1 MDYEKGTRTSDI
13 SNVVKVLFPFS
24 AFVNQEDLKLALLL
38 NVINP
43 RIGGLLIRGAK
54 GTGKSSFVYSL
65 PDILPEITV
74 AKDCPFHCNP
84 NDPTNLCSDCRKKA
98 NLISKTRPM
107 KVITLPLGTTE
118 DRLIGS
124 MNIEQVMTKG
134 IQALQ
139 PGVLAMANQNILYI
153 DEINLLPDH
162 ITDDILDAA
171 ASGWN
176 TIERENIS
184 VSHPARFI
192 LIGSMN
198 PEEGELRPQILDR
211 LALSVEAKT
220 ITDESQRVEVIK
232 RNLMFENDPNG
243 FTKMFT
249 SEQETLKSKI
259 SQAKAILPN
268 VSISESLLNA
278 IAAGCAKLEVDGMR
292 PDVIIAKTALT
303 IAAYDSR
310 TIVSEQDI
318 LKSSILTLSHRTRKG
333 GFQSPA
339 TKDEIENSFHQTLA
353 KYRGRGGEVF
363 KTSEAQDK
371 KK

>member
-1 MDYEKGTRTSDI
+1 MAKT
-13 SNVVKVLFPFS
+13 LFPFT

-43 RIGGLLIRGAK
+43 KIGGLLIRGAK
-54 GTGKSSFVYSL
+54 GTGKSSFVYAL
-65 PDILPEITV
+65 PEILPELTIV
-74 AKDCPFHCNP
+74 KDCPFNCSP
-84 NDPTNLCSDCRKKA
+84 NDPTNMCDDCR
-98 NLISKTRPM
+98 SKTNPATETKQM

-124 MNIEQVMTKG
+124 MNIEQIMTKG
-134 IQALQ
+134 IKALQ
-139 PGVLAMANQNILYI
+139 PGVLAMANRNILYI

-184 VSHPARFI
+184 VTHPARFI

-220 ITDESQRVEVIK
+220 ITDETERVQVIK
-232 RNLMFENDPNG
+232 RNLLFENDPIQ
-243 FTKMFT
+243 FSKMFA
-249 SEQETLKSKI
+249 SEQASLKSKI
-259 SQAKAILPN
+259 SQAKSLLPN
-268 VSISESLLNA
+268 VTISESLLSA

-303 IAAYDSR
+303 IATYDNR
-310 TIVSEQDI
+310 TAVSEQDI
-318 LKSSILTLSHRTRKG
+318 IKASILTLSHRTRKG
-333 GFQSPA
+333 GFQQAA
-339 TKDEIENSFHQTLA
+339 TKNEIENAFRQTLA
-353 KYRGRGGEVF
+353 KYQTKQEEPFKASEV
-363 KTSEAQDK
+363 QDK

>member
-1 MDYEKGTRTSDI
+1 MAKI
-13 SNVVKVLFPFS
+13 LFPFS

-38 NVINP
+38 NVVNP
-43 RIGGLLIRGAK
+43 KIGGLLIRGAK

-74 AKDCPFHCNP
+74 VKDCPFNCSL
-84 NDPTNLCSDCRKKA
+84 NDPTNMCDDCR
-98 NLISKTRPM
+98 SKINPATETKPM
-107 KVITLPLGTTE
+107 RVITLPLGTTE

-124 MNIEQVMTKG
+124 MNIEEIMTKG
-134 IQALQ
+134 IKALQ
-139 PGVLAMANQNILYI
+139 PGVLAMANRNILYI

-184 VSHPARFI
+184 VTHPARFI

-220 ITDESQRVEVIK
+220 ITDEAERVQVIK
-232 RNLMFENDPNG
+232 RNLLFESDPISFN
-243 FTKMFT
+243 KMFT
-249 SEQETLKSKI
+249 SEQESLKSKI
-259 SQAKAILPN
+259 SQAKALLPN
-268 VSISESLLNA
+268 ITISESLLNA

-303 IAAYDSR
+303 IAAYDNR
-310 TIVSEQDI
+310 TAVSEEDVI
-318 LKSSILTLSHRTRKG
+318 KASNLTLSHRTRKG
-333 GFQSPA
+333 GFQQPA
-339 TKDEIENSFHQTLA
+339 TKDEITSAFHQTLA
-353 KYRGRGGEVF
+353 KYRSKEGEVF
-363 KTSEAQDK
+363 KAGEAQDK

>member
-1 MDYEKGTRTSDI
+1 MNKI
-13 SNVVKVLFPFS
+13 LFPFS

-43 RIGGLLIRGAK
+43 KIGGLLIKGAK

-65 PDILPEITV
+65 PDILPEITISE
-74 AKDCPFHCNP
+74 DCQFNCNP
-84 NDPTNLCSDCRKKA
+84 NDRTYLCSDCQSKT
-98 NLISKTRPM
+98 NLIVKKRSM
-107 KVITLPLGTTE
+107 KVVTLPLGTTE

-124 MNIEQVMTKG
+124 LNIEQIMNKG
-134 IQALQ
+134 IRALQ
-139 PGVLAMANQNILYI
+139 PGILAMANQNILYI

-184 VSHPARFI
+184 VTHPARFI

-211 LALSVEAKT
+211 LALSAEAKT
-220 ITDESQRVEVIK
+220 ITDETERVEVIK
-232 RNLMFENDPNG
+232 RNLLFENDPIG
-243 FTKMFT
+243 FCKMFAT
-249 SEQETLKSKI
+249 EQEALKLKI
-259 SQAKAILPN
+259 IQAKGLLPN
-268 VSISESLLNA
+268 VTISESLLSA
-278 IAAGCAKLEVDGMR
+278 IAAGCARLEVDGMR

-303 IAAYDSR
+303 IATYDNR
-310 TIVSEQDI
+310 NAVSEDDV
-318 LKSSILTLSHRTRKG
+318 LKASVLTLSHRTRKG
-333 GFQSPA
+333 GFQQPA
-339 TKDEIENSFHQTLA
+339 NKDEIESAFHQTLA
-353 KYRGRGGEVF
+353 KYRSQQSESF
-363 KTSEAQDK
+363 KVTESQDK

>member
-1 MDYEKGTRTSDI
+1 MTKI
-13 SNVVKVLFPFS
+13 SNGARLLFPFT
-24 AFVNQEDLKLALLL
+24 AFVNQDDLKLALLL

-43 RIGGLLIRGAK
+43 KIGGLLIRGAK

-65 PDILPEITV
+65 PDILPEITIV
-74 AKDCPFHCNP
+74 KDCPFNCNP
-84 NDPTNLCSDCRKKA
+84 NDQTNLCSNCQSKT
-98 NLISKTRPM
+98 NLISEKRPM

-124 MNIEQVMTKG
+124 LNIEQIMTKG

-184 VSHPARFI
+184 IAHPARFI

-211 LALSVEAKT
+211 LALSVEVKT
-220 ITDESQRVEVIK
+220 ITDEAERVEVIK
-232 RNLMFENDPNG
+232 RNLLFENDPVSFN
-243 FTKMFT
+243 KMFA
-249 SEQETLKSKI
+249 SEQEALKSKI
-259 SQAKAILPN
+259 HQAKTLLPN
-268 VSISESLLNA
+268 VAIPEALLSA
-278 IAAGCAKLEVDGMR
+278 IAGGCAKLEVDGMR

-303 IAAYDSR
+303 IAAYDDR
-310 TIVSEQDI
+310 TAVSEEDV
-318 LKSSILTLSHRTRKG
+318 LKASNLTLSHRTRKG
-333 GFQSPA
+333 GFQQPA
-339 TKDEIENSFHQTLA
+339 TKDEITNAFHQTLA
-353 KYRGRGGEVF
+353 KYRSREGTVF

>member
-1 MDYEKGTRTSDI
+1 MPKT
-13 SNVVKVLFPFS
+13 LFPFT

-43 RIGGLLIRGAK
+43 KIGGVLIRGAK

-65 PDILPEITV
+65 PDILPEISV
-74 AKDCPFHCNP
+74 VKDCPFNCNP
-84 NDPTNLCSDCRKKA
+84 ADPTNLCSDCRTKT
-98 NLISKTRPM
+98 NLVPDKRPM

-124 MNIEQVMTKG
+124 MNITEIMNKG
-134 IQALQ
+134 VQALQ
-139 PGVLAMANQNILYI
+139 PGILAMANQNILYI

-184 VSHPARFI
+184 IIHPARFI

-220 ITDESQRVEVIK
+220 ISNEAERVEVIK
-232 RNLMFENDPNG
+232 RNLLFETDPIN
-243 FTKMFT
+243 FVNTFALD
-249 SEQETLKSKI
+249 QQALKQKI
-259 SQAKAILPN
+259 KQAKKLLPD
-268 VSISESLLNA
+268 VTISDSLLSA
-278 IAAGCAKLEVDGMR
+278 IASACAKLEVDGMR
-292 PDVIIAKTALT
+292 PDMIITKTALT
-303 IAAYDSR
+303 IAAYENRSVVTEADV
-310 TIVSEQDI
+310 TNA
-318 LKSSILTLSHRTRKG
+318 SILTLSHRTRKG
-333 GFQSPA
+333 GFQQPA
-339 TKDEIENSFHQTLA
+339 TKNEIENAFGQSLA
-353 KYRGRGGEVF
+353 KFRDTQPESF
-363 KTSEAQDK
+363 KISEAQDK

>member
-1 MDYEKGTRTSDI
+1 MPKT
-13 SNVVKVLFPFS
+13 LFPFT
-24 AFVNQEDLKLALLL
+24 AFVNQQDLKLALLL
-38 NVINP
+38 NIVNP
-43 RIGGLLIRGAK
+43 KIGGVLIRGAK

-65 PDILPEITV
+65 PDILPQITV
-74 AKDCPFHCNP
+74 AKDCPFNCNP
-84 NDPTNLCSDCRKKA
+84 ADPTNLCSACRTKS
-98 NLISKTRPM
+98 NLQPEKRAM

-124 MNIEQVMTKG
+124 MNISEIMTKG
-134 IQALQ
+134 IQSLQ

-184 VSHPARFI
+184 VTHPARFI

-220 ITDESQRVEVIK
+220 ITNESERVQVIK
-232 RNLMFENDPNG
+232 RNLLFETDPVS
-243 FTKMFT
+243 FTNTFV
-249 SEQETLKSKI
+249 QDQQALKQKI
-259 SQAKAILPN
+259 EQAKKILPD
-268 VSISESLLNA
+268 VTISDSLLSA
-278 IAAGCAKLEVDGMR
+278 IASACAKLEVDGMR
-292 PDVIIAKTALT
+292 PDVIITKTALT
-303 IAAYDSR
+303 IAAYDNR
-310 TIVSEQDI
+310 TAVTEPDVIKAAV
-318 LKSSILTLSHRTRKG
+318 LTLSHRTRKG
-333 GFQSPA
+333 GFQQPA
-339 TKDEIENSFHQTLA
+339 TKDDIENTFGQNLA
-353 KYRGRGGEVF
+353 KFRDTQLETF
-363 KTSEAQDK
+363 KISEAQDK

>member
-1 MDYEKGTRTSDI
+1 MS
-13 SNVVKVLFPFS
+13 KVLFPFT
-24 AFVNQEDLKLALLL
+24 AYVNQEDLKLGLLL

-43 RIGGLLIRGAK
+43 KIGGLLIRGAK

-65 PDILPEITV
+65 PDILPGITV
-74 AKDCPFHCNP
+74 VKDCPFNCNP
-84 NDPTNLCSDCRKKA
+84 NDPTNMCDDCR
-98 NLISKTRPM
+98 SKTDLATETKPM

-124 MNIEQVMTKG
+124 LNIEQIMTKG

-184 VSHPARFI
+184 VTHPARFI

-211 LALSVEAKT
+211 LALSVDAKT
-220 ITDESQRVEVIK
+220 ITDESERVEVIK

-243 FTKMFT
+243 FTKMFAT
-249 SEQETLKSKI
+249 EQETLKSKI
-259 SQAKAILPN
+259 SRAKALLPN
-268 VSISESLLNA
+268 VVIPESLLNA

-303 IAAYDSR
+303 IAAYDNR
-310 TIVSEQDI
+310 TAVSEEDVI
-318 LKSSILTLSHRTRKG
+318 KASILTLTHRTRKG
-333 GFQSPA
+333 GFQQPA
-339 TKDEIENSFHQTLA
+339 TKDEIANAFHQTLS
-353 KYRGRGGEVF
+353 KYRSKQGEVF
-363 KTSEAQDK
+363 KASEAQDK

>member
-1 MDYEKGTRTSDI
+1 MA
-13 SNVVKVLFPFS
+13 KVLFPFT
-24 AFVNQEDLKLALLL
+24 AFVSQEDLKLALLL

-65 PDILPEITV
+65 PDVLPEIKV
-74 AKDCPFHCNP
+74 VKDCPFNCNP
-84 NDPTNLCSDCRKKA
+84 NDPTNLCSDCRTKS
-98 NLISKTRPM
+98 NLTQEKRPM
-107 KVITLPLGTTE
+107 KVIILPLGTTE

-124 MNIEQVMTKG
+124 MNIEQIMTKG

-139 PGVLAMANQNILYI
+139 PGVLAIANQNILYI

-184 VSHPARFI
+184 VTHPARFI

-211 LALSVEAKT
+211 LALSVEMVT
-220 ITDESQRVEVIK
+220 IKDESERTQVIK
-232 RNLMFENDPNG
+232 RNLLFENDPVG
-243 FTKMFT
+243 FNQMFA
-249 SEQETLKSKI
+249 SEQQALKTKI
-259 SQAKAILPN
+259 IEAKSLLPK
-268 VSISESLLNA
+268 VTISEALLNA

-292 PDVIIAKTALT
+292 PDVIITKTALT
-303 IAAYDSR
+303 IAAYEGR
-310 TIVSEQDI
+310 TEVSEQDI
-318 LKSSILTLSHRTRKG
+318 LKASYFVLSHRTRKG

-339 TKDEIENSFHQTLA
+339 TKDEVENTFRQTLA
-353 KYRGRGGEVF
+353 KYRGKEGETF
-363 KTSEAQDK
+363 KISEPQDK